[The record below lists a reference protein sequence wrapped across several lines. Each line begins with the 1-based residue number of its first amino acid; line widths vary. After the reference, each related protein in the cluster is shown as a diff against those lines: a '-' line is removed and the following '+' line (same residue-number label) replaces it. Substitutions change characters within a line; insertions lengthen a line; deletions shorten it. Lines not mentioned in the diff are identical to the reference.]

1 MAECLVV
8 GCGLVEGDVLNFSG
22 GFVRVVV
29 VETVVVDS
37 KLEVVAALRIVC
49 SCVNGELYSLWHLEG
64 KMSSVG
70 GRLFG
75 VVIRADSLMECC
87 LEEVTGSI
95 MKVVV
100 AKMVVEVVTCFL
112 RERFTQPN

>member
-1 MAECLVV
+1 
-8 GCGLVEGDVLNFSG
+8 
-22 GFVRVVV
+22 
-29 VETVVVDS
+29 
-37 KLEVVAALRIVC
+37 
-49 SCVNGELYSLWHLEG
+49 
-64 KMSSVG
+64 MSSVG

-100 AKMVVEVVTCFL
+100 AKMVVEVITCSL